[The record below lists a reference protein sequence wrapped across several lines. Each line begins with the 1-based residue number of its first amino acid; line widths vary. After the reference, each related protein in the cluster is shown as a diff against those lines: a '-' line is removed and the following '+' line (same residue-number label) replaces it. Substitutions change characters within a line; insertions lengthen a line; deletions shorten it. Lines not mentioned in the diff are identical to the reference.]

1 MMHVYYHDSQS
12 ILVVNPKG
20 KIRKLY
26 VPFRV
31 LSIENNSWM
40 YVTEV
45 GSKNNDELI
54 YFINGNPYPYSLFE
68 IRIKF

>member
-1 MMHVYYHDSQS
+1 MKVFYHDNQS

-20 KIRKLY
+20 MMRKLY

-31 LSIENNSWM
+31 LSIENGSWV

-45 GSKNNDELI
+45 GTKKNDELI
-54 YFINGNPYPYSLFE
+54 YFINGNPYSHSLFQ

>member
-1 MMHVYYHDSQS
+1 MHVFYHDSQT

-20 KIRKLY
+20 KMRKLY

-31 LSIENNSWM
+31 VSNENGSWV
-40 YVTEV
+40 YVNEV
-45 GSKNNDELI
+45 GTNKNDELI
-54 YFINGNPYPYSLFE
+54 YFINGNQYPHSLFQ